1 MQKGAAVDRYLYE
14 AILTPYDDMYE
25 VYFPELNLYTQ
36 GTSLADAAYMAQ
48 DLLTMDIAER
58 LEAGEDVP
66 HIGSFGAAGAI
77 SAGSIA
83 MGIMALVEAGCERT
97 ETMTVAEAAD
107 ILNVSRARIYALV
120 KEGAIRSE
128 KAGSSRL
135 LNAQDVMDRFNSP
148 RNPDRP
154 PKHSDGAKSA
164 LSSTT
169 MGGGN
174 ARDRSEKRAGALN
187 QPLCARQTPD
197 MGSLDGHI

>member
-128 KAGSSRL
+128 KAGSSAYSTLKTLWTVLTAR
-135 LNAQDVMDRFNSP
+135 AIPV
-148 RNPDRP
+148 DRP
-154 PKHSDGAKSA
+154 SIATGQSRCCRRLRWGAATPATAAKSEQA
-164 LSSTT
+164 L
-169 MGGGN
+169 
-174 ARDRSEKRAGALN
+174 
-187 QPLCARQTPD
+187 
-197 MGSLDGHI
+197 

>member
-66 HIGSFGAAGAI
+66 HIGSL

-83 MGIMALVEAGCERT
+83 MGIMALLEAGCERT

-148 RNPDRP
+148 RNPGRP

-169 MGGGN
+169 TG
-174 ARDRSEKRAGALN
+174 AATPATAAKSERAL
-187 QPLCARQTPD
+187 
-197 MGSLDGHI
+197 

>member
-1 MQKGAAVDRYLYE
+1 
-14 AILTPYDDMYE
+14 
-25 VYFPELNLYTQ
+25 
-36 GTSLADAAYMAQ
+36 
-48 DLLTMDIAER
+48 MDIAER

-66 HIGSFGAAGAI
+66 HIGSFGTAGAI
-77 SAGSIA
+77 PAGSIA
-83 MGIMALVEAGCERT
+83 MGIMALVEVGRERT
-97 ETMTVAEAAD
+97 KTMTVAEAAD
-107 ILNVSRARIYALV
+107 ILNVSRARIYTLV

-135 LNAQDVMDRFNSP
+135 PTLKTLWTVFVTARAIPVDC
-148 RNPDRP
+148 

-164 LSSTT
+164 LLARLDD
-169 MGGGN
+169 GGGN

>member
-1 MQKGAAVDRYLYE
+1 MPGR
-14 AILTPYDDMYE
+14 
-25 VYFPELNLYTQ
+25 
-36 GTSLADAAYMAQ
+36 AYKAE

-58 LEAGEDVP
+58 LEAERTCP
-66 HIGSFGAAGAI
+66 PYWILWSWGAI

-148 RNPDRP
+148 RNPGRP

-169 MGGGN
+169 MG
-174 ARDRSEKRAGALN
+174 AATPATASKSERAL
-187 QPLCARQTPD
+187 
-197 MGSLDGHI
+197 